1 MEDLEEKDKKT
12 ILVVDD
18 EKSIMELLVFNLQ
31 KEGYNTLEAYDG
43 VTAVE
48 MAMNEKPDLILL
60 DVMLPK
66 LDGISVCKKI
76 RYALNI
82 SNIPILMISAKDT
95 ESDKIVGLEMGADDY
110 ITKPFQ
116 IREVMA
122 RIKANLRKAELN
134 ANLDVNAQKNEDK
147 KDIIKVGD
155 LTLDLKKV
163 EARVKGEVINLT
175 KKEFD
180 VLKYLAS
187 QPGQV
192 VTREML
198 LRDVWEYEEYVGATG
213 SAATG
218 TLDQMNQEYAESLA
232 GRTQK
237 LNTTLEGLF
246 NDVFTTDMVYPL
258 IDALTKL
265 ADAVDTLF
273 KSVGGGPTIILGLA
287 SAFTRL
293 FSNNIAEQIN
303 NAAMNKAVQQQRIE
317 NSQNRGALLEQLK
330 VANPDESNQNTQ
342 AIINY
347 AQRINE
353 LAPNLSSEQ

>member
-1 MEDLEEKDKKT
+1 MEELVEKDKKT

-48 MAMNEKPDLILL
+48 MAINEKPDLILL
-60 DVMLPK
+60 DVMIPK

-134 ANLDVNAQKNEDK
+134 ANMEINSQKNEDK
-147 KDIIKVGD
+147 DNIIKVGD

-198 LRDVWEYEEYVGATG
+198 LRDVWEYEEYVGAIRTIDV
-213 SAATG
+213 T
-218 TLDQMNQEYAESLA
+218 MN
-232 GRTQK
+232 RIRDK
-237 LNTTLEGLF
+237 
-246 NDVFTTDMVYPL
+246 
-258 IDALTKL
+258 IDK
-265 ADAVDTLF
+265 D
-273 KSVGGGPTIILGLA
+273 K
-287 SAFTRL
+287 
-293 FSNNIAEQIN
+293 
-303 NAAMNKAVQQQRIE
+303 
-317 NSQNRGALLEQLK
+317 
-330 VANPDESNQNTQ
+330 ANPKILITKRGVGYYVTDRN
-342 AIINY
+342 
-347 AQRINE
+347 
-353 LAPNLSSEQ
+353 

>member
-1 MEDLEEKDKKT
+1 MEEIVEKDKKT

-18 EKSIMELLVFNLQ
+18 EQSIMELLVFNLQ

-48 MAMNEKPDLILL
+48 MAINEKPDLILL
-60 DVMLPK
+60 DVMIPK

-76 RYALNI
+76 RYALNL

-134 ANLDVNAQKNEDK
+134 SNIDYMNNKKNEEK
-147 KDIIKVGD
+147 NDIIKVGD
-155 LTLDLKKV
+155 LSLDLKKV
-163 EARVKGEVINLT
+163 EAKVKGEVINLT

-198 LRDVWEYEEYVGATG
+198 LREVWEYEEYVGALRTIDV
-213 SAATG
+213 T
-218 TLDQMNQEYAESLA
+218 MN
-232 GRTQK
+232 
-237 LNTTLEGLF
+237 
-246 NDVFTTDMVYPL
+246 
-258 IDALTKL
+258 
-265 ADAVDTLF
+265 
-273 KSVGGGPTIILGLA
+273 
-287 SAFTRL
+287 
-293 FSNNIAEQIN
+293 
-303 NAAMNKAVQQQRIE
+303 
-317 NSQNRGALLEQLK
+317 
-330 VANPDESNQNTQ
+330 
-342 AIINY
+342 
-347 AQRINE
+347 
-353 LAPNLSSEQ
+353 

>member
-1 MEDLEEKDKKT
+1 MEEIVEKDKKT

-60 DVMLPK
+60 DVMIPK

-134 ANLDVNAQKNEDK
+134 SNMDSMNSQKNEDK
-147 KDIIKVGD
+147 DDIIKVGD
-155 LTLDLKKV
+155 LTLDLKKI

-198 LRDVWEYEEYVGATG
+198 LREVWEYEEYVGAIRTIDV
-213 SAATG
+213 T
-218 TLDQMNQEYAESLA
+218 MN
-232 GRTQK
+232 
-237 LNTTLEGLF
+237 
-246 NDVFTTDMVYPL
+246 
-258 IDALTKL
+258 
-265 ADAVDTLF
+265 
-273 KSVGGGPTIILGLA
+273 
-287 SAFTRL
+287 
-293 FSNNIAEQIN
+293 
-303 NAAMNKAVQQQRIE
+303 RIRDKIE
-317 NSQNRGALLEQLK
+317 K
-330 VANPDESNQNTQ
+330 DKANPKILITKRGVGYYVTDKN
-342 AIINY
+342 
-347 AQRINE
+347 
-353 LAPNLSSEQ
+353 

>member
-1 MEDLEEKDKKT
+1 MEEMIEKDKKT

-18 EKSIMELLVFNLQ
+18 EESIMELLVFNLQ

-48 MAMNEKPDLILL
+48 MAINEKPDLILL
-60 DVMLPK
+60 DVMIPK

-134 ANLDVNAQKNEDK
+134 ANMDVLGSQKNEDK
-147 KDIIKVGD
+147 DDIIRVGD
-155 LTLDLKKV
+155 LSLDLKKI
-163 EARVKGEVINLT
+163 EAKVKGEVINLT

-198 LRDVWEYEEYVGATG
+198 LREVWEYEEYVGAIRTIDV
-213 SAATG
+213 T
-218 TLDQMNQEYAESLA
+218 MN
-232 GRTQK
+232 
-237 LNTTLEGLF
+237 
-246 NDVFTTDMVYPL
+246 
-258 IDALTKL
+258 
-265 ADAVDTLF
+265 
-273 KSVGGGPTIILGLA
+273 
-287 SAFTRL
+287 
-293 FSNNIAEQIN
+293 
-303 NAAMNKAVQQQRIE
+303 RIRDKIE
-317 NSQNRGALLEQLK
+317 K
-330 VANPDESNQNTQ
+330 DKANPKILITKRGVGYYVTDKN
-342 AIINY
+342 
-347 AQRINE
+347 
-353 LAPNLSSEQ
+353 

>member
-1 MEDLEEKDKKT
+1 MEEIVEKDKKT

-48 MAMNEKPDLILL
+48 MDMNEKPDLILL
-60 DVMLPK
+60 DVMIPK

-134 ANLDVNAQKNEDK
+134 ANMDSMNSQKNEDK
-147 KDIIKVGD
+147 DDIIKVGD
-155 LTLDLKKV
+155 LTLDLKKI

-198 LRDVWEYEEYVGATG
+198 LREVWEYEEYVGAIRTIDV
-213 SAATG
+213 T
-218 TLDQMNQEYAESLA
+218 MN
-232 GRTQK
+232 
-237 LNTTLEGLF
+237 
-246 NDVFTTDMVYPL
+246 
-258 IDALTKL
+258 
-265 ADAVDTLF
+265 
-273 KSVGGGPTIILGLA
+273 
-287 SAFTRL
+287 
-293 FSNNIAEQIN
+293 
-303 NAAMNKAVQQQRIE
+303 RIRDKIE
-317 NSQNRGALLEQLK
+317 K
-330 VANPDESNQNTQ
+330 DKANPKILITKRGVGYYVTDKN
-342 AIINY
+342 
-347 AQRINE
+347 
-353 LAPNLSSEQ
+353 

>member
-1 MEDLEEKDKKT
+1 MEEVVEKDKKT

-18 EKSIMELLVFNLQ
+18 EQSIMELLVFNLQ

-43 VTAVE
+43 ATAVE
-48 MAMNEKPDLILL
+48 MAINEKPDLILL
-60 DVMLPK
+60 DVMIPK

-134 ANLDVNAQKNEDK
+134 SNLELNTQRNEDK
-147 KDIIKVGD
+147 DNIIKVGD
-155 LTLDLKKV
+155 LVLDLKKV

-198 LRDVWEYEEYVGATG
+198 LREVWEYEEYVGAIRTIDV
-213 SAATG
+213 T
-218 TLDQMNQEYAESLA
+218 MN
-232 GRTQK
+232 
-237 LNTTLEGLF
+237 
-246 NDVFTTDMVYPL
+246 
-258 IDALTKL
+258 
-265 ADAVDTLF
+265 
-273 KSVGGGPTIILGLA
+273 
-287 SAFTRL
+287 
-293 FSNNIAEQIN
+293 
-303 NAAMNKAVQQQRIE
+303 RIRDKIE
-317 NSQNRGALLEQLK
+317 K
-330 VANPDESNQNTQ
+330 DKANPKILITKRGVGYYVTDRT
-342 AIINY
+342 
-347 AQRINE
+347 
-353 LAPNLSSEQ
+353 

>member
-1 MEDLEEKDKKT
+1 MEEIVEKEKKT

-18 EKSIMELLVFNLQ
+18 EQSIMELLVFNLQ
-31 KEGYNTLEAYDG
+31 KEGYTTLEAYDG

-48 MAMNEKPDLILL
+48 MAINEKPDLILL
-60 DVMLPK
+60 DVMIPK

-134 ANLDVNAQKNEDK
+134 ANIDILNNQKNEEK
-147 KDIIKVGD
+147 KDDIIKVGD
-155 LTLDLKKV
+155 LSLDLKKV
-163 EARVKGEVINLT
+163 EAKVKGEVINLT

-198 LRDVWEYEEYVGATG
+198 LREVWEYEEYVGAIRTIDV
-213 SAATG
+213 T
-218 TLDQMNQEYAESLA
+218 MN
-232 GRTQK
+232 
-237 LNTTLEGLF
+237 
-246 NDVFTTDMVYPL
+246 
-258 IDALTKL
+258 
-265 ADAVDTLF
+265 
-273 KSVGGGPTIILGLA
+273 
-287 SAFTRL
+287 
-293 FSNNIAEQIN
+293 
-303 NAAMNKAVQQQRIE
+303 RIRDKIE
-317 NSQNRGALLEQLK
+317 K
-330 VANPDESNQNTQ
+330 DKANPKILITKRGVGYYVTDK
-342 AIINY
+342 
-347 AQRINE
+347 
-353 LAPNLSSEQ
+353 

>member
-1 MEDLEEKDKKT
+1 MEEIVEKEKKT

-18 EKSIMELLVFNLQ
+18 EQSIMELLVFNLQ
-31 KEGYNTLEAYDG
+31 KEGYKTLEAYDG

-48 MAMNEKPDLILL
+48 MAINEKPDLILL
-60 DVMLPK
+60 DVMMPK

-134 ANLDVNAQKNEDK
+134 ANIDILNNQKNDEK
-147 KDIIKVGD
+147 KDDIIRVGD
-155 LTLDLKKV
+155 LSLDLKKV
-163 EARVKGEVINLT
+163 EAKVKGEVINLT

-198 LRDVWEYEEYVGATG
+198 LREVWEYEEYVGAIRTIDV
-213 SAATG
+213 T
-218 TLDQMNQEYAESLA
+218 MN
-232 GRTQK
+232 
-237 LNTTLEGLF
+237 
-246 NDVFTTDMVYPL
+246 
-258 IDALTKL
+258 
-265 ADAVDTLF
+265 
-273 KSVGGGPTIILGLA
+273 
-287 SAFTRL
+287 
-293 FSNNIAEQIN
+293 
-303 NAAMNKAVQQQRIE
+303 RIRDKIE
-317 NSQNRGALLEQLK
+317 K
-330 VANPDESNQNTQ
+330 DKANPKILITKRGVGYYVTDK
-342 AIINY
+342 
-347 AQRINE
+347 
-353 LAPNLSSEQ
+353 

>member
-1 MEDLEEKDKKT
+1 MEELVEKEKKT

-43 VTAVE
+43 VTAVD
-48 MAMNEKPDLILL
+48 MAINEKPDLILL
-60 DVMLPK
+60 DVMIPK

-122 RIKANLRKAELN
+122 RIKANLRKAELIST
-134 ANLDVNAQKNEDK
+134 ADIMGSQKNEDK
-147 KDIIKVGD
+147 DDIIKVGD
-155 LTLDLKKV
+155 LSLDLKKI
-163 EARVKGEVINLT
+163 EAKVKGEVINLT

-198 LRDVWEYEEYVGATG
+198 LREVWEYEEYVGAIRTIDV
-213 SAATG
+213 T
-218 TLDQMNQEYAESLA
+218 MN
-232 GRTQK
+232 
-237 LNTTLEGLF
+237 
-246 NDVFTTDMVYPL
+246 
-258 IDALTKL
+258 
-265 ADAVDTLF
+265 
-273 KSVGGGPTIILGLA
+273 
-287 SAFTRL
+287 
-293 FSNNIAEQIN
+293 
-303 NAAMNKAVQQQRIE
+303 RIRDKIE
-317 NSQNRGALLEQLK
+317 K
-330 VANPDESNQNTQ
+330 DKANPKILITKRGVGYYVTDKS
-342 AIINY
+342 
-347 AQRINE
+347 
-353 LAPNLSSEQ
+353 

>member
-1 MEDLEEKDKKT
+1 MEKDKKT
-12 ILVVDD
+12 VLVVDD
-18 EKSIMELLVFNLQ
+18 EQSIMELLVFNLQ

-43 VTAVE
+43 VTAVD
-48 MAMNEKPDLILL
+48 MALNEKPDLILL
-60 DVMLPK
+60 DVMIPK

-134 ANLDVNAQKNEDK
+134 SNIDMMNNQKNEDK
-147 KDIIKVGD
+147 DDIIKVGD
-155 LTLDLKKV
+155 LSLDLKKI
-163 EARVKGEVINLT
+163 EAKVKGEVINLT

-198 LRDVWEYEEYVGATG
+198 LREVWEYEEYVGAIRTIDV
-213 SAATG
+213 T
-218 TLDQMNQEYAESLA
+218 MN
-232 GRTQK
+232 
-237 LNTTLEGLF
+237 
-246 NDVFTTDMVYPL
+246 
-258 IDALTKL
+258 
-265 ADAVDTLF
+265 
-273 KSVGGGPTIILGLA
+273 
-287 SAFTRL
+287 
-293 FSNNIAEQIN
+293 
-303 NAAMNKAVQQQRIE
+303 RIRDKIE
-317 NSQNRGALLEQLK
+317 K
-330 VANPDESNQNTQ
+330 DKANPKILITKRGVGYYVTDKT
-342 AIINY
+342 
-347 AQRINE
+347 
-353 LAPNLSSEQ
+353 

>member
-1 MEDLEEKDKKT
+1 MENIVEKDKKT

-18 EKSIMELLVFNLQ
+18 EKNIMDLLVFHLQ

-43 VTAVE
+43 ITAVD
-48 MAMNEKPDLILL
+48 MALKEKPDLILL
-60 DVMLPK
+60 DVMIPK

-82 SNIPILMISAKDT
+82 SNIPILMISARDT

-134 ANLDVNAQKNEDK
+134 SNMEIYQNSKQEDK
-147 KDIIKVGD
+147 SSIIKVGD
-155 LTLDLKKV
+155 LSLDLKKV
-163 EARVKGEVINLT
+163 EVKVKGEVINLT

-198 LRDVWEYEEYVGATG
+198 LRDVWEYEEYVGAIRTIDV
-213 SAATG
+213 T
-218 TLDQMNQEYAESLA
+218 MN
-232 GRTQK
+232 
-237 LNTTLEGLF
+237 
-246 NDVFTTDMVYPL
+246 
-258 IDALTKL
+258 
-265 ADAVDTLF
+265 
-273 KSVGGGPTIILGLA
+273 
-287 SAFTRL
+287 
-293 FSNNIAEQIN
+293 
-303 NAAMNKAVQQQRIE
+303 RIRDKIE
-317 NSQNRGALLEQLK
+317 K
-330 VANPDESNQNTQ
+330 DKANPKILITKRGVGYYVTDKT
-342 AIINY
+342 
-347 AQRINE
+347 
-353 LAPNLSSEQ
+353 

>member
-1 MEDLEEKDKKT
+1 MENIVDKDKKT

-18 EKSIMELLVFNLQ
+18 EKNIMDLLVFNLQ

-43 VTAVE
+43 ITAVD
-48 MAMNEKPDLILL
+48 MALKEKPDLILL
-60 DVMLPK
+60 DIMIPK

-82 SNIPILMISAKDT
+82 SNIPILMISARDT

-134 ANLDVNAQKNEDK
+134 SNMEMYQNSKQEDK
-147 KDIIKVGD
+147 NNIIKVGD
-155 LTLDLKKV
+155 LSLDLKKIEV
-163 EARVKGEVINLT
+163 KVKGEVINLT

-198 LRDVWEYEEYVGATG
+198 LRDVWEYEEYVGAIRTIDV
-213 SAATG
+213 T
-218 TLDQMNQEYAESLA
+218 MN
-232 GRTQK
+232 
-237 LNTTLEGLF
+237 
-246 NDVFTTDMVYPL
+246 
-258 IDALTKL
+258 
-265 ADAVDTLF
+265 
-273 KSVGGGPTIILGLA
+273 
-287 SAFTRL
+287 
-293 FSNNIAEQIN
+293 
-303 NAAMNKAVQQQRIE
+303 RIRDKIE
-317 NSQNRGALLEQLK
+317 K
-330 VANPDESNQNTQ
+330 DKANPKILITKRGVGYYVTDK
-342 AIINY
+342 A
-347 AQRINE
+347 
-353 LAPNLSSEQ
+353 

>member
-1 MEDLEEKDKKT
+1 MEEIVEKDKKT

-18 EKSIMELLVFNLQ
+18 EQSIMELLVFNLQ

-48 MAMNEKPDLILL
+48 MAINEKPDLILL
-60 DVMLPK
+60 DVMIPK
-66 LDGISVCKKI
+66 MDGISVCKKI

-134 ANLDVNAQKNEDK
+134 ANIDMNNRKNEDK
-147 KDIIKVGD
+147 NDIIRVGD
-155 LTLDLKKV
+155 LSLDLKKV
-163 EARVKGEVINLT
+163 EAKVKGEVINLT

-198 LRDVWEYEEYVGATG
+198 LREVWEYEEYVGAIRTIDV
-213 SAATG
+213 T
-218 TLDQMNQEYAESLA
+218 MN
-232 GRTQK
+232 
-237 LNTTLEGLF
+237 
-246 NDVFTTDMVYPL
+246 
-258 IDALTKL
+258 
-265 ADAVDTLF
+265 
-273 KSVGGGPTIILGLA
+273 
-287 SAFTRL
+287 
-293 FSNNIAEQIN
+293 
-303 NAAMNKAVQQQRIE
+303 RIRDKIE
-317 NSQNRGALLEQLK
+317 K
-330 VANPDESNQNTQ
+330 DKANPKILITKRGVGYYVTDKS
-342 AIINY
+342 
-347 AQRINE
+347 
-353 LAPNLSSEQ
+353 

>member
-1 MEDLEEKDKKT
+1 MEELVEKEKKT

-43 VTAVE
+43 VTAVD
-48 MAMNEKPDLILL
+48 MAINEKPDLILL
-60 DVMLPK
+60 DVMIPK

-122 RIKANLRKAELN
+122 RIKANLRKAELIST
-134 ANLDVNAQKNEDK
+134 ADIMGSQKNEDK
-147 KDIIKVGD
+147 DDIIKVGD
-155 LTLDLKKV
+155 LSLDLKKI
-163 EARVKGEVINLT
+163 EAKVKGEVINLT

-198 LRDVWEYEEYVGATG
+198 L
-213 SAATG
+213 
-218 TLDQMNQEYAESLA
+218 
-232 GRTQK
+232 
-237 LNTTLEGLF
+237 LE
-246 NDVFTTDMVYPL
+246 VC
-258 IDALTKL
+258 
-265 ADAVDTLF
+265 
-273 KSVGGGPTIILGLA
+273 
-287 SAFTRL
+287 
-293 FSNNIAEQIN
+293 
-303 NAAMNKAVQQQRIE
+303 
-317 NSQNRGALLEQLK
+317 
-330 VANPDESNQNTQ
+330 
-342 AIINY
+342 
-347 AQRINE
+347 
-353 LAPNLSSEQ
+353 

>member
-1 MEDLEEKDKKT
+1 MEEIVEKDKKT

-60 DVMLPK
+60 DVMIPK

-134 ANLDVNAQKNEDK
+134 ANMDSMNSQKNDDK
-147 KDIIKVGD
+147 DDIIKVGD
-155 LTLDLKKV
+155 LTLDLKKI

-175 KKEFD
+175 KKDLMF
-180 VLKYLAS
+180 
-187 QPGQV
+187 
-192 VTREML
+192 
-198 LRDVWEYEEYVGATG
+198 
-213 SAATG
+213 
-218 TLDQMNQEYAESLA
+218 
-232 GRTQK
+232 
-237 LNTTLEGLF
+237 
-246 NDVFTTDMVYPL
+246 
-258 IDALTKL
+258 
-265 ADAVDTLF
+265 
-273 KSVGGGPTIILGLA
+273 
-287 SAFTRL
+287 
-293 FSNNIAEQIN
+293 
-303 NAAMNKAVQQQRIE
+303 
-317 NSQNRGALLEQLK
+317 
-330 VANPDESNQNTQ
+330 
-342 AIINY
+342 
-347 AQRINE
+347 
-353 LAPNLSSEQ
+353 